1 MGRPGDRE
9 KAIGMSSK
17 DLSGQTS
24 GVEAAKRAA
33 AQAALEFIAA
43 GSLIGV
49 GTGTTAS
56 AFIDALQSCTGPRPI
71 AAVASSLETA
81 HLLRAADIEVSPIPP
96 SGRIPLYVDGADE
109 VDGALRMLKGHG
121 GAHTREKVLAS
132 AADLFVCIVDDSKTV
147 EALTGR
153 TVPVEYLP
161 MARSFVAR
169 EIEKLG
175 GHSVH
180 RPGFVTDNGNE
191 LFDVYDLDLSEPGY
205 LEGRLEDI
213 PGVVC
218 CGIFARRGA
227 DVLLIGRAD
236 GSVETRRA
244 F

>member
-1 MGRPGDRE
+1 MGMGSVD
-9 KAIGMSSK
+9 
-17 DLSGQTS
+17 
-24 GVEAAKRAA
+24 GVRLAAGVDAAKRAA
-33 AQAALEFIAA
+33 AVAALSFIEA
-43 GSLIGV
+43 GSVIGV

-56 AFIDALQSCTGPRPI
+56 AFVDALAQHSGPRPV

-81 HLLRAADIEVSPIPP
+81 HLLRAAGIEVSPLPP
-96 SGRIPLYVDGADE
+96 SGRIPLYIDGADE
-109 VDGALRMLKGHG
+109 VDEALRMLKGHG

-132 AADLFVCIVDDSKTV
+132 AADVFVCIVDDSKPI
-147 EALTGR
+147 EGLTGR

-161 MARSFVAR
+161 MARAFVAR

-175 GHSVH
+175 GNSVH

-191 LFDVYDLDLSEPGY
+191 LFDVYGLDVSEPGY

-218 CGIFARRGA
+218 CGIFARRAA
-227 DVLLIGRAD
+227 DVLIVGRAD